1 MGIYKARNE
10 KVVTEIK
17 NSANDLNIGEKVLVD

>member
-10 KVVTEIK
+10 KVVIEIK
-17 NSANDLNIGEKVLVD
+17 NSANDLNIGEKILVD